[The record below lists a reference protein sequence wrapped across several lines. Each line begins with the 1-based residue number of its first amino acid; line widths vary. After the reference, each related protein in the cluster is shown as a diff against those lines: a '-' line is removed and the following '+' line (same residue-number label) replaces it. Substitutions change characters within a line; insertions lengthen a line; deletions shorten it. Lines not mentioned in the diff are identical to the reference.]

1 MSRYVPLI
9 CLALTHTIVDTCA
22 LLIAP
27 LWPELN
33 RSFSFSM
40 AGLSIA
46 FVVQSIP
53 TSVSQAV
60 FGFFRDRNPAPQWLW
75 LGPVFGAVFLTAI
88 GLTSSKLV
96 LFALLIVGGI
106 GVGAFHP
113 EAAVTAGRLIP
124 DQRTRSLSVFMFGGA
139 LGLALGPTLS
149 GFVVSNWGLDGL
161 IYLAA
166 PLVGLIFVLRRIGGL
181 AHVATNVAQ
190 SSEPRRSLGAMF
202 EGRGWFALSILAICS
217 LRLVPNMAMDKVLAF
232 MLEERGFDEAGI
244 GRVQSLFLISAS
256 VAMLVMV
263 FRFRSGWERRFMIL
277 CPLAGIPLLAIIGW
291 EGCPHW
297 LLLTLLV
304 PTGCILWGTTPAM
317 VSYAQH
323 QFPRGAG
330 VASAITMGL
339 AWGIAGLIQA
349 PITAY
354 FQMTAVPQHALL
366 ACIPALLLAG
376 LGAYFL
382 PESHQIDEKQ
392 ADDQAAVDSRVI
404 PAEA

>member
-1 MSRYVPLI
+1 
-9 CLALTHTIVDTCA
+9 
-22 LLIAP
+22 
-27 LWPELN
+27 
-33 RSFSFSM
+33 
-40 AGLSIA
+40 
-46 FVVQSIP
+46 
-53 TSVSQAV
+53 
-60 FGFFRDRNPAPQWLW
+60 
-75 LGPVFGAVFLTAI
+75 
-88 GLTSSKLV
+88 
-96 LFALLIVGGI
+96 
-106 GVGAFHP
+106 
-113 EAAVTAGRLIP
+113 
-124 DQRTRSLSVFMFGGA
+124 
-139 LGLALGPTLS
+139 
-149 GFVVSNWGLDGL
+149 
-161 IYLAA
+161 
-166 PLVGLIFVLRRIGGL
+166 
-181 AHVATNVAQ
+181 
-190 SSEPRRSLGAMF
+190 
-202 EGRGWFALSILAICS
+202 
-217 LRLVPNMAMDKVLAF
+217 
-232 MLEERGFDEAGI
+232 
-244 GRVQSLFLISAS
+244 
-256 VAMLVMV
+256 MLVMV